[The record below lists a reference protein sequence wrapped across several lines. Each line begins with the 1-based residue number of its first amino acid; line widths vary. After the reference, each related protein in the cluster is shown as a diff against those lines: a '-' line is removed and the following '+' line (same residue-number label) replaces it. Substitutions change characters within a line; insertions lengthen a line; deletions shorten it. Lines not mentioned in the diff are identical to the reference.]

1 MMSQIRWSSLMYEI
15 RASRD
20 IKKDN
25 TQAPAMHGLI
35 MKGLHHRAAQ
45 RIIGREGETAPF
57 LSRCP
62 SNLNLRVFGFA
73 PRQFNR
79 SASFLEM
86 EAAI

>member
-1 MMSQIRWSSLMYEI
+1 MYEI

-45 RIIGREGETAPF
+45 RIIGREGETATF
-57 LSRCP
+57 LLRSFVIL
-62 SNLNLRVFGFA
+62 SLRVIGFA
-73 PRQFNR
+73 PRHLNR
-79 SASFLEM
+79 
-86 EAAI
+86 

>member
-1 MMSQIRWSSLMYEI
+1 MYEI

-45 RIIGREGETAPF
+45 RIIGREGETATFFYVVRRTQAVLMEVSPHVISAVRF
-57 LSRCP
+57 L
-62 SNLNLRVFGFA
+62 LNVC
-73 PRQFNR
+73 
-79 SASFLEM
+79 EDV
-86 EAAI
+86 